1 MNPAQRSSDW
11 EVHLNIVDNFYAYL
25 WPGVTMRE
33 MQVYGNNC
41 NSYLVANA
49 LPKDKHVLVDPGMVT
64 NEARQKCL
72 ERLIAGMAKD
82 GFRIEDVGV
91 ILNTHAH
98 PDHYGASEEIRK
110 RSGAQVAIGKGDDD
124 FLKLA
129 DGEAAQMLKQMGF
142 EMPEIHPDFYL
153 TEGEL
158 RLGPDLAARII
169 LTPGHS
175 QGHIAIYWPDAKVF
189 MGGDLIFYGSTGRVD
204 IPGGSA
210 RALKES
216 IEMVAQ
222 LDVEYIL
229 TGHQYGSPG
238 IIKGKDE
245 IKRNFELIRANIYP
259 YL

>member
-1 MNPAQRSSDW
+1 
-11 EVHLNIVDNFYAYL
+11 LNLVGNFYAYL

-33 MQVYGNNC
+33 MQTYGNNC
-41 NSYLVANA
+41 NSYIVASA
-49 LPKDKHVLVDPGMVT
+49 LPEDKHVLVDPGMVV
-64 NEARQKCL
+64 NEARQNCL
-72 ERLIAGMAKD
+72 ERLISEVEKD
-82 GFRIEDVGV
+82 GLKIEEIGL

-110 RSGAQVAIGKGDDD
+110 RSGALVAIAQGDDD

-129 DGEAAQMLKQMGF
+129 GGEMAQALKQMGF
-142 EMPEIHPDFYL
+142 EFPQIHPDFYL

-158 RLGPDLAARII
+158 RLNQDLAAQII

-175 QGHIAIYWPDAKVF
+175 QGSVSIYWPEAKVF

-210 RALKES
+210 QLLKES
-216 IEMVAQ
+216 IERVAR
-222 LDVEYIL
+222 LDIDYLL
-229 TGHQYGSPG
+229 TGHQYGGPG
-238 IIKGKDE
+238 IIKGKEE
-245 IKRNFELIRANIYP
+245 IQRNFEAIRSHIFP